1 MKTTASLLRAI
12 GFSVLGFLIL
22 LISVDSGDQWAYAEH
37 PILWVILA
45 VFILFVVAAEMAVDA
60 VQRILYETLNPEQKK
75 AYQLKEAK
83 RKDKQFAWIKRKY
96 AKMLDSKDILS
107 EEEIM
112 FDHEYDGIREL
123 DNNLPPWWKYLFI
136 LTVIFAGWYLVYYHI
151 IGGPNQYD
159 EYEREMAQAELAIAT
174 YKEEN
179 PDLVDASSVEFL
191 EDKADISAGKDL
203 YDVNCMACHAID
215 GGGGIGP
222 NLTDEYWI
230 LGGGIKNIYHTISEG
245 GRAGK
250 GMVPWKD
257 ELKPNQIAQLS
268 SYVLTLQDNT
278 PNDPKDPEG
287 DKWEDGDK
295 LIH

>member
-22 LISVDSGDQWAYAEH
+22 LISVDSGDQWAYAEY
-37 PILWVILA
+37 PVLWVILG
-45 VFILFVVAAEMAVDA
+45 VFVLFVVAAEMIVAA
-60 VQRILYETLNPEQKK
+60 LQRMLYETLNPEQKK

-83 RKDKQFAWIKRKY
+83 KKEKRFAWIKRKY
-96 AKMLDSKDILS
+96 AAMLDSKDILS

-136 LTVIFAGWYLVYYHI
+136 LTIIFAGWYLVYYQI
-151 IGGPNQYD
+151 LGGPNQYD
-159 EYEREMAQAELAIAT
+159 EYKREMAQAELAIAA

-191 EDKADISAGKDL
+191 EDEADLSAGKKL
-203 YDVNCMACHAID
+203 YDVNCVACHAID

-245 GRAGK
+245 GRSGK

-257 ELKPNQIAQLS
+257 ELKPNQIAQLA

-278 PNDPKDPEG
+278 PSDPKEPEG